1 MLLGDLD
8 RAEASLTEGLGLCR
22 TVGNRRP
29 AVVAMS
35 HLARVKLKRRDDAG
49 AAVLAAA
56 ALTAARETTLS
67 RAQWYAV
74 MTAALVSAH
83 RGDLDHA
90 VRLLAAVEGW
100 SEWTGDVL
108 FSGPTNRE
116 AREEITAR
124 ARQQMGDA
132 AYRTAVAE
140 GRPLSANEAVDL
152 AQSALEPLTRTGPER
167 AAAKGVPRLREL
179 LSDREQAVLRLIAE
193 GLPNKQIATA
203 LAIAER
209 TVKTHVT
216 SAMNK
221 LGVDNR
227 AHATVVAIRQGLL

>member
-1 MLLGDLD
+1 VMST
-8 RAEASLTEGLGLCR
+8 AS
-22 TVGNRRP
+22 
-29 AVVAMS
+29 
-35 HLARVKLKRRDDAG
+35 
-49 AAVLAAA
+49 
-56 ALTAARETTLS
+56 
-67 RAQWYAV
+67 
-74 MTAALVSAH
+74 VSAH

-100 SEWTGDVL
+100 SAWTGDII

-124 ARQQMGDA
+124 ARPQMGDS

-140 GRPLSANEAVDL
+140 GRALSANEAVDL
-152 AQSALEPLTRTGPER
+152 GQAALEPLTRTGSAR
-167 AAAKGVPRLREL
+167 AAATGNPRLREL

-209 TVKTHVT
+209 TVKAHLT

-227 AHATVVAIRQGLL
+227 AHATVVAIQRGFL